1 MTINLMRCLRRQ
13 GEGNR
18 MISTFSHNAVKVG
31 QQYTLARVNQLMAKR
46 GSPVSV
52 VVPVLRIRPY
62 PMNAACMNAARK
74 LVEAVGRCRN
84 ASQVTQSVVNAVT
97 VNVINQIRLLAV
109 SKKPANPMGKPRNAF
124 IHDAPISSFSVN
136 RACNRPRLAGASI
149 NFPSQ
154 IAR

>member
-1 MTINLMRCLRRQ
+1 MSRAMSKNHSAPCKGVVLSLVNPLATSVSAYLPSLRVWSEIPYDIGR
-13 GEGNR
+13 
-18 MISTFSHNAVKVG
+18 FFVK
-31 QQYTLARVNQLMAKR
+31 
-46 GSPVSV
+46 
-52 VVPVLRIRPY
+52 
-62 PMNAACMNAARK
+62 
-74 LVEAVGRCRN
+74 AVGRERN
-84 ASQVTQSVVNAVT
+84 VSQVAQSVVSFVSVDV
-97 VNVINQIRLLAV
+97 VNHIRLFAV

>member
-1 MTINLMRCLRRQ
+1 
-13 GEGNR
+13 
-18 MISTFSHNAVKVG
+18 MISALSHNAVKVG
-31 QQYTLARVNQLMAKR
+31 QQYTFSRVNQLMAKR

-52 VVPVLRIRPY
+52 VVPVLGIRPY
-62 PMNAACMNAARK
+62 PMNAARR
-74 LVEAVGRCRN
+74 LVEAVGRVRN
-84 ASQVTQSVVNAVT
+84 ASQVAQSVVNAVT